1 MKTLYL
7 HGDLVDLVPKEYH
20 KNDMAIFEC
29 DFNTPKEA
37 ISFLEVNFGNIY
49 KNIKDKPLEVLVG
62 NIEDQVYLDENQV
75 NWKIGAKELH
85 IIPYIE
91 GSKSGNIGKVLL
103 GVTLITVAAFA
114 SGGTLAGLSEVAF
127 GNALGI
133 TGTQILLAGVGLV
146 FNGLAG
152 APETPAGAQ
161 TQREPIDQRAS
172 SIYGGPLNTQEQG
185 GPVPYVAGTEVIVGG
200 VIIHADLK
208 IEQL

>member
-91 GSKSGNIGKVLL
+91 GSKSGNIG
-103 GVTLITVAAFA
+103 TTITRP
-114 SGGTLAGLSEVAF
+114 T
-127 GNALGI
+127 
-133 TGTQILLAGVGLV
+133 
-146 FNGLAG
+146 GLA
-152 APETPAGAQ
+152 PSSC
-161 TQREPIDQRAS
+161 AS
-172 SIYGGPLNTQEQG
+172 CRICPSIILSA
-185 GPVPYVAGTEVIVGG
+185 V
-200 VIIHADLK
+200 
-208 IEQL
+208 